1 MGSLSPLFGRV
12 SAKHRGG
19 EGPFQMMMKIY
30 DRRPLEALSL
40 VILHEELFSRD
51 CISFLVLCLT
61 RRDKYESRGLEKMG
75 LFHISPKLNLP
86 LAVSLAGFIVLMS
99 LKLIIP
105 RK

>member
-12 SAKHRGG
+12 SAKHREG

-30 DRRPLEALSL
+30 DRRPLEAQSL
-40 VILHEELFSRD
+40 VILYEELLSRD

-61 RRDKYESRGLEKMG
+61 RRDKHKSRGLETMG
-75 LFHISPKLNLP
+75 LFYTPPKLNLP
-86 LAVSLAGFIVLMS
+86 LAVSLGFIVLMT